1 MELSDYLRILRQRGW
16 LIILLAMLTAGSA
29 YGFSTMQ
36 TEVYQASSRLLL
48 KYRPDFG
55 QTQVAKELLR
65 DYAQWLK
72 SSYRAASVID
82 QLQLDMTPFELLGA
96 VEVEPSTDSNIIQ
109 IRVKNSDGN
118 LANDIARAWGDQL
131 IQWRNQENAGLRRE
145 DRIDAEF
152 LDDPQFGLDS
162 PQTSV
167 NTLAGAVFGM
177 LLGVVLIFLLEWLQ
191 SGKIQRT
198 EDVERYLDVPV
209 IGKIPS

>member
-1 MELSDYLRILRQRGW
+1 MELRDYLRILRQRGW
-16 LIILLAMLTAGSA
+16 LIVLLGMLTAGSA

-36 TEVYQASSRLLL
+36 TEVYQAISRLLL

-55 QTQVAKELLR
+55 QTQAAKELLR

-96 VEVEPSTDSNIIQ
+96 VEVERSTDSNIIQ

-162 PQTSV
+162 PQTKV